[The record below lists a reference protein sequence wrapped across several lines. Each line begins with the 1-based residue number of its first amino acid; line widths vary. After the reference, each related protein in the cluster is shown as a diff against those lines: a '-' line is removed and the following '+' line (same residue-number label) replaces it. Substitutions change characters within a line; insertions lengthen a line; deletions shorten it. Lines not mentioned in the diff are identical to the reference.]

1 MAETHTLEKLGHIES
16 DIVELQTRLQFQ
28 DDLIH
33 KLDEIIIQQS
43 RQLEQYRHR
52 LDLLEDRLEQL
63 QFERRQAATTDDEKP
78 PHY

>member
-1 MAETHTLEKLGHIES
+1 MAESHKAEKLDTIES

-33 KLDEIIIQQS
+33 KLDEVIIQQG

-52 LDLLEDRLEQL
+52 LDTIEDRLEQL
-63 QFERRQAATTDDEKP
+63 QFERGQATAVQDEKP